1 MTWAAMK
8 VDPAETARRQD
19 VCARLNA
26 LDSKRNRATDESTRK
41 RITRKMDVIRRQEA
55 PWLKDIAYWL
65 Y

>member
-8 VDPAETARRQD
+8 VDPAETARRQA
-19 VCARLNA
+19 VCVRLNI
-26 LDSKRNRATDESTRK
+26 LDSKRNRAEDEKTRK
-41 RITRKMDVIRRQEA
+41 RIARKMDVIRRHEA

>member
-8 VDPAETARRQD
+8 VDPAETARRQE
-19 VCARLNA
+19 VCTRLNI
-26 LDSKRNRATDESTRK
+26 LDSKRNRAEDEKTRK